1 MIVGIPKEIKN
12 NENRVGLTPA
22 GARELVKRGHQVY
35 VQAAAGENSGFPD
48 AAYTAVGAEL
58 LPTIEDV
65 YARAEMIVKVKE
77 PIAPEYKL
85 IRRDQLVFTYFHF
98 ASSEPLTHA
107 MLDSGAVC
115 CAYETVERADGSLP
129 LLIPMSE
136 VAGRMAA
143 QEGRYFLEKPR
154 GGKGV
159 LLGGVPGVKPAKV
172 FVIGAGVVG
181 TAAARTA
188 AGTGADVTICD
199 ISLQRLTYLAD
210 VMPKNVKTLMSSEY
224 NIREELKH
232 ADLVIG
238 SVLIPGAKAPKL
250 VTREMLK
257 LMEPGTVMVDVAIDQ
272 GGCFETSHPTTHE
285 DPVYYVDG
293 ILHYCVA
300 NIPGAVPR
308 TSTLALTNA
317 TLPYV
322 LQLADKG
329 WRRAARE
336 NAELALGLNIV
347 AGKTVYRPVAEAWDL
362 PYEPLAL

>member
-1 MIVGIPKEIKN
+1 MIIGIPKEIKN
-12 NENRVGLTPA
+12 NENRVALTPA
-22 GARELVKRGHQVY
+22 GARELVKRGHKVY
-35 VQAAAGENSGFPD
+35 VQATAGVNSGFAD
-48 AAYTAVGAEL
+48 DAYTAVGAEM
-58 LPTIEDV
+58 LPSIEEV

-77 PIAPEYKL
+77 PVAPEYRL
-85 IRRDQLVFTYFHF
+85 IRRDQLVFTFFHF
-98 ASSEPLTHA
+98 ASSEPLTRA
-107 MLDSGAVC
+107 MVDSGAVG
-115 CAYETVERADGSLP
+115 CAYETVERADRSLP

-188 AGTGADVTICD
+188 AGTGADV
-199 ISLQRLTYLAD
+199 
-210 VMPKNVKTLMSSEY
+210 MPRNVKTLMSSEY

-232 ADLVIG
+232 ADLVVG

-250 VTREMLK
+250 VTRDMLRE
-257 LMEPGTVMVDVAIDQ
+257 MEPGTVMVDVAIDQ
-272 GGCFETSHPTTHE
+272 GGCFETSRPTTHE

-317 TLPYV
+317 TLPYTI
-322 LQLADKG
+322 QLADKG
-329 WRRAARE
+329 WRRAAQE
-336 NAELALGLNIV
+336 NPELALGLNIIGGRV
-347 AGKTVYRPVAEAWDL
+347 VCKPVADAWGL
-362 PYEPLAL
+362 PYEPLVL

>member
-1 MIVGIPKEIKN
+1 MIIGIPKEIKN
-12 NENRVGLTPA
+12 NENRVALTPA
-22 GARELVKRGHQVY
+22 GARELVRRGHRVC
-35 VQAAAGENSGFPD
+35 VQASAGLNSGFAD
-48 AAYTAVGAEL
+48 EEYAAMGAVI
-58 LPTIEDV
+58 LPSIEEV
-65 YARAEMIVKVKE
+65 YAQAEMIVKVKE
-77 PIAPEYKL
+77 PIASEYRL
-85 IRRDQLVFTYFHF
+85 VRPGQLLFTYFHF
-98 ASSEPLTHA
+98 ASCEALAHA
-107 MLDSGAVC
+107 MIDSGAVC
-115 CAYETVERADGSLP
+115 CAYETVERADRSLP

-136 VAGRMAA
+136 VAGRMAT

-154 GGKGV
+154 GGKGK
-159 LLGGVPGVKPAKV
+159 LLGGVPGVKPARV

-199 ISLQRLTYLAD
+199 ISLERLTYLAD

-232 ADLVIG
+232 ADLVVG

-250 VTREMLK
+250 VTRDMLRT
-257 LMEPGTVMVDVAIDQ
+257 MEPGTVMVDVAIDQ

-300 NIPGAVPR
+300 NIPGAVPY

-317 TLPYV
+317 TMPYV
-322 LQLADKG
+322 IQLADKG
-329 WRRAARE
+329 WRRAAKENRE
-336 NAELALGLNIV
+336 LELGLNIV
-347 AGKTVYRPVAEAWDL
+347 EGKVVCKPVAEAWNL
-362 PYEPLAL
+362 PYEPLEL

>member
-1 MIVGIPKEIKN
+1 MIIGIPKEIKN
-12 NENRVGLTPA
+12 NENRVALTPA
-22 GARELVKRGHQVY
+22 GAMELVRRGHKVY
-35 VQAAAGENSGFPD
+35 VQSTAGVNSGFKD
-48 AAYTAVGAEL
+48 EDYVAQGAEIM
-58 LPTIEDV
+58 PTIEDV
-65 YARAEMIVKVKE
+65 YAIAEMIVKVKE
-77 PIAPEYKL
+77 PIEPEYKL
-85 IRRDQLVFTYFHF
+85 IRKGQLVFTYFHF
-98 ASSEPLTHA
+98 ASSEPLTRA
-107 MLDSGAVC
+107 MIESGAIC
-115 CAYETVERADGSLP
+115 CAYETVERKDRSLP

-136 VAGRMAA
+136 VAGRMST

-224 NIREELKH
+224 NIRQELKT

-250 VTREMLK
+250 VTRDMLK
-257 LMEPGTVMVDVAIDQ
+257 DMEPGTVMVDVAIDQ
-272 GGCFETSHPTTHE
+272 GGCFETSRPTTHE

-300 NIPGAVPR
+300 NIPGAVPY

-317 TLPYV
+317 TMPYMI
-322 LQLADKG
+322 QLANKG
-329 WRRAARE
+329 WREACKDNE
-336 NAELALGLNIV
+336 ELRKGLNIV
-347 AGKTVYRPVAEAWDL
+347 EGKVVYKPVAEAWGL
-362 PYEPLAL
+362 EYEELTL

>member
-1 MIVGIPKEIKN
+1 M
-12 NENRVGLTPA
+12 
-22 GARELVKRGHQVY
+22 
-35 VQAAAGENSGFPD
+35 
-48 AAYTAVGAEL
+48 
-58 LPTIEDV
+58 
-65 YARAEMIVKVKE
+65 
-77 PIAPEYKL
+77 
-85 IRRDQLVFTYFHF
+85 
-98 ASSEPLTHA
+98 
-107 MLDSGAVC
+107 
-115 CAYETVERADGSLP
+115 
-129 LLIPMSE
+129 
-136 VAGRMAA
+136 
-143 QEGRYFLEKPR
+143 
-154 GGKGV
+154 
-159 LLGGVPGVKPAKV
+159 KPAKV

-329 WRRAARE
+329 WQRAARE
-336 NAELALGLNIV
+336 NAELALGLNV
-347 AGKTVYRPVAEAWDL
+347 VSGKVVYRPVAEAWGL
-362 PYEPLAL
+362 PYEQLSL

>member
-22 GARELVKRGHQVY
+22 GVQELVKRGHQVY
-35 VQAAAGENSGFPD
+35 VQATAGANSGFPD

-347 AGKTVYRPVAEAWDL
+347 SGKTVYRPVAEAWDL